1 MARATAAAALMIG
14 AAHGAAAAERAP
26 DGALPL
32 GDVRV
37 LGQVAHAQVE
47 FIQHDYDTV
56 VEALKPDLQP
66 AVFETLSGDMRY
78 QVLRLYARSL
88 YGLSNWDEA
97 HEAFIDLTRSSRAT
111 PQDWLLRMDTALKV
125 GDHDDAVLARDRL
138 RDAAAAASDDD
149 HGDVV

>member
-1 MARATAAAALMIG
+1 MSDLYPVPAAWASKARVT
-14 AAHGAAAAERAP
+14 E
-26 DGALPL
+26 D
-32 GDVRV
+32 
-37 LGQVAHAQVE
+37 
-47 FIQHDYDTV
+47 
-56 VEALKPDLQP
+56 
-66 AVFETLSGDMRY
+66 SY
-78 QVLRLYARSL
+78 QRLYARSL